1 MIIFAKKQNIN
12 KKYVGKLLSVLVS
25 ATLLT
30 ACFGN
35 EDDKEQNPELPVS
48 SVDWTKT
55 NQWFNQ
61 GKLRVDKALET
72 EEVLTKGAAK
82 NVILFVGDGM
92 GVSTVTAARIFAG
105 QKSGATGEEYQLSF
119 EKFPVAGFAKTYNTN
134 QQTPDSAGTMTAMV
148 SGVKTKAGV
157 IGYPENVLRADCS
170 SAKGNEL
177 VTAVELAEMAGM
189 STGIISTARITHATP
204 AATYAKS
211 PERNWESDDKLT
223 DEAKNNGCKDIATQ
237 LVEFS
242 YGDGIDVVMGGGRR
256 HFIPNTFTDE
266 EGKTGKRTDG
276 MNLIDSWK
284 AKYAVGSYVYDQA
297 GFDALSADST
307 TKVLGLFNSSH
318 MEYEADRVNDIAGE
332 PSLSEMTAKTIDIL
346 SNNDKGFFL
355 TVESGRIDHGHHAG
369 NAYRALEDAVEFAE
383 AVQAAVDKV
392 DLNETLI
399 IVTADHSHVFTLAGY
414 PTRGNPILGV
424 VKGNDHAGHAEDE
437 AVLASDDMPYTTV
450 GYSNGLGFADYGQ
463 GNGGDQRYGD
473 AGATGR
479 HDVGGVDTQS
489 SGYHQEALIPLG
501 SETHSGEDVGIYA
514 TGPGAQL
521 LRGTHEQSNIFHV
534 MNHAVDLVGKAE
546 AAQQQKAQGS
556 ALLRKSACLC

>member
-1 MIIFAKKQNIN
+1 MSIIEKKQSS
-12 KKYVGKLLSVLVS
+12 KKYAYKLLSVLIS
-25 ATLLT
+25 ATVLT
-30 ACFGN
+30 ACFG
-35 EDDKEQNPELPVS
+35 DDDDDEQTPDPEPPVS
-48 SVDWTKT
+48 SIDWAKT

-61 GKLRVDKALET
+61 GKSRVDAALET
-72 EEVLTKGAAK
+72 EEVLTKGSAK

-105 QKSGATGEEYQLSF
+105 QKEGATGEEYQLSF
-119 EKFPVAGFAKTYNTN
+119 DKFPVAGFAKTYNTN

-157 IGYPENVLRADCS
+157 IGYPDSALRANCN

-189 STGIISTARITHATP
+189 STGVVSTARITHATP

-211 PERNWESDDKLT
+211 PERNWESDDSLT

-242 YGDGIDVVMGGGRR
+242 FGDGIDVVMGGGRR
-256 HFIPNTFTDE
+256 HFIPNTVTDE

-276 MNLIDSWK
+276 VNLIDSWK
-284 AKYAVGSYVYDQA
+284 AKYAVGNYVYDQT
-297 GFDALSADST
+297 GFDALGADSA

-318 MEYEADRVNDIAGE
+318 MEYEADRANDVAGE
-332 PSLSEMTAKTIDIL
+332 PSLSEMTSKSIDIL
-346 SNNDKGFFL
+346 SKNDKGFFL

-424 VKGNDHAGHAEDE
+424 VKGNDDAGHAEDE
-437 AVLASDDMPYTTV
+437 AVMAADDMPYTTV
-450 GYSNGLGFADYGQ
+450 GYANGLGFADYGE

-473 AGATGR
+473 AGAAGR
-479 HDVGGVDTQS
+479 HDLDGIDTES
-489 SGYHQEALIPLG
+489 SGFHQEALIPLG

-514 TGPGAQL
+514 VGPGAQL
-521 LRGTHEQSNIFHV
+521 LRGTHEQSNIFHA
-534 MNHAVDLVGKAE
+534 MNHIADLVGKAE
-546 AAQQQKAQGS
+546 AAQ
-556 ALLRKSACLC
+556 

>member
-1 MIIFAKKQNIN
+1 MNIFDKKQNS
-12 KKYVGKLLSVLVS
+12 KKYAYKLLSVLVS

-30 ACFGN
+30 ACFG
-35 EDDKEQNPELPVS
+35 DDNDEATNPEPPVS

-55 NQWFNQ
+55 NQWFTQ
-61 GKLRVDKALET
+61 GKERVQAAAET
-72 EEVLTKGAAK
+72 EELLAKGAAK

-105 QKSGATGEEYQLSF
+105 QKEGATGEEYQLSF

-157 IGYPENVLRADCS
+157 IGYPEEALRADCS
-170 SAKGNEL
+170 SAKGKEL

-189 STGIISTARITHATP
+189 STGIVSTARITHATP

-223 DEAKNNGCKDIATQ
+223 DEAKANGCKDIATQ
-237 LVEFS
+237 LIDFS
-242 YGDGIDVVMGGGRR
+242 YGDGVDVVMGGGRR
-256 HFIPNTFTDE
+256 HFIPNTLMDE

-276 MNLIDSWK
+276 VNLIETWK
-284 AKYAVGSYVYDQA
+284 SKYATGSYIYDQA
-297 GFDALSADST
+297 GFNALNTATT

-318 MEYEADRVNDIAGE
+318 MEYEADRANDIAGE
-332 PSLSEMTAKTIDIL
+332 PSLSDMTAKTIDIL

-424 VKGNDHAGHAEDE
+424 VKSNDHAGHAEDE
-437 AVLASDDMPYTTV
+437 AVLAHDDMPYTTV
-450 GYSNGLGFADYGQ
+450 GYANGLGFADYGDGQ
-463 GNGGDQRYGD
+463 GGDQRYAD
-473 AGATGR
+473 AVAAGR
-479 HDVGGVDTQS
+479 HELGDVDTQS
-489 SGYHQEALIPLG
+489 SGFHQEALIPLG

-514 TGPGAQL
+514 VGPGAQL
-521 LRGTHEQSNIFHV
+521 LRGTHEQSNIFHA
-534 MNHAVDLVGKAE
+534 MNHAANLVGKAE
-546 AAQQQKAQGS
+546 AAQ
-556 ALLRKSACLC
+556 

>member
-1 MIIFAKKQNIN
+1 MSIFDKKQHS
-12 KKYVGKLLSVLVS
+12 KKHAYTLLSVLISTV
-25 ATLLT
+25 LLT
-30 ACFGN
+30 ACFDS
-35 EDDKEQNPELPVS
+35 DDDDETPDPEPPVS
-48 SVDWTKT
+48 SIDWTKT

-61 GKLRVDKALET
+61 GKSRVDAALKT
-72 EEVLTKGAAK
+72 EEVLTKGSAK

-92 GVSTVTAARIFAG
+92 GVSTITAARIFAG
-105 QKSGATGEEYQLSF
+105 QKGGATGEEYQLSF

-134 QQTPDSAGTMTAMV
+134 QQTPDSAGTMTAMM

-157 IGYPENVLRADCS
+157 IGYPDSALRADCS

-189 STGIISTARITHATP
+189 STGVVSTARITHATP

-211 PERNWESDDKLT
+211 PERNWESDDGLT
-223 DEAKNNGCKDIATQ
+223 DEAKANGCKDIATQ

-276 MNLIDSWK
+276 VNLIDSWK
-284 AKYAVGSYVYDQA
+284 AKYPVGSYVYDQA

-307 TKVLGLFNSSH
+307 SKVLGLFNSSH
-318 MEYEADRVNDIAGE
+318 MEYEADRANDVAGE
-332 PSLSEMTAKTIDIL
+332 PSLSEMTSKSIDIL
-346 SNNDKGFFL
+346 SKNDKGFFL

-383 AVQAAVDKV
+383 AVRTAVDKV
-392 DLNETLI
+392 DLSETLI

-424 VKGNDHAGHAEDE
+424 VKGNDGAGHAEDE
-437 AVLASDDMPYTTV
+437 ATMAADNMPYTTV
-450 GYSNGLGFADYGQ
+450 GYANGLGFADYGE

-473 AGATGR
+473 AAAAGR
-479 HDVGGVDTQS
+479 HDLASVDTQS
-489 SGYHQEALIPLG
+489 AGFHQESLIPLG

-514 TGPGAQL
+514 VGPGAQL
-521 LRGTHEQSNIFHV
+521 LRGTHEQSNIFHA
-534 MNHAVDLVGKAE
+534 MNHIADLVGKAE
-546 AAQQQKAQGS
+546 AAQ
-556 ALLRKSACLC
+556 

>member
-1 MIIFAKKQNIN
+1 MSIIEKKQSS
-12 KKYVGKLLSVLVS
+12 KKYAYKLLSVLIS
-25 ATLLT
+25 ATVLT
-30 ACFGN
+30 ACFG
-35 EDDKEQNPELPVS
+35 DDDDDEQTPDPEPPVS
-48 SVDWTKT
+48 SIDWAKT

-61 GKLRVDKALET
+61 GKSRVDAALET
-72 EEVLTKGAAK
+72 EEVLTKGSAK

-105 QKSGATGEEYQLSF
+105 QKEGATGEEYQLSF
-119 EKFPVAGFAKTYNTN
+119 DKFPVAGFAKTYNIN

-157 IGYPENVLRADCS
+157 IGYPDSALRADCN

-189 STGIISTARITHATP
+189 STGVVSTARITHATP

-211 PERNWESDDKLT
+211 PERNWESDDSLT

-242 YGDGIDVVMGGGRR
+242 SGDGIDVVMGGGRR
-256 HFIPNTFTDE
+256 HFIPNTVTDE
-266 EGKTGKRTDG
+266 EGKAGKRTDG
-276 MNLIDSWK
+276 VNLIDSWK
-284 AKYAVGSYVYDQA
+284 AKYAVGNYVYDQA
-297 GFDALSADST
+297 GFDALGADSA

-318 MEYEADRVNDIAGE
+318 MEYEADRANDVAGE
-332 PSLSEMTAKTIDIL
+332 PSLSEMTSKSIDIL
-346 SNNDKGFFL
+346 SKNDKGFFL

-424 VKGNDHAGHAEDE
+424 VKGNDDAGHAEDE
-437 AVLASDDMPYTTV
+437 AVMAADDMPYTTV
-450 GYSNGLGFADYGQ
+450 GYANGLGFADYGE

-473 AGATGR
+473 AGAAGR
-479 HDVGGVDTQS
+479 HDLDGIDTES
-489 SGYHQEALIPLG
+489 SGFHQEALIPLG

-514 TGPGAQL
+514 VGPGAQL
-521 LRGTHEQSNIFHV
+521 LRGTHEQSNIFHA
-534 MNHAVDLVGKAE
+534 MNHIADLVGKAE
-546 AAQQQKAQGS
+546 AAQ
-556 ALLRKSACLC
+556 

>member
-1 MIIFAKKQNIN
+1 MSIIEKKQSS
-12 KKYVGKLLSVLVS
+12 KKYAYKLLSVLIS
-25 ATLLT
+25 ATVLT
-30 ACFGN
+30 ACFG
-35 EDDKEQNPELPVS
+35 DDDDDEQTPDPEPPVS
-48 SVDWTKT
+48 SIDWAKT

-61 GKLRVDKALET
+61 GKSRVDAALET
-72 EEVLTKGAAK
+72 EEVLTKGSAK

-105 QKSGATGEEYQLSF
+105 QKEGATGEEYQLSF
-119 EKFPVAGFAKTYNTN
+119 DKFPVAGFAKTYNIN

-157 IGYPENVLRADCS
+157 IGYPDSALRADCN

-189 STGIISTARITHATP
+189 STGGVSTARITHATP

-211 PERNWESDDKLT
+211 PERNWESDDSLT

-242 YGDGIDVVMGGGRR
+242 SGDGIDVVMGGGRR
-256 HFIPNTFTDE
+256 HFIPNTVTDE

-276 MNLIDSWK
+276 VNLIDSWK
-284 AKYAVGSYVYDQA
+284 AKYAVGNYVYDQA
-297 GFDALSADST
+297 GFDALGADSA

-318 MEYEADRVNDIAGE
+318 MEYEADRANDVAGE
-332 PSLSEMTAKTIDIL
+332 PSLSEMTSKSIDIL
-346 SNNDKGFFL
+346 SKNDKGFFL

-424 VKGNDHAGHAEDE
+424 VKGNDDAGHAEDE
-437 AVLASDDMPYTTV
+437 AVMAADDMPYTTV
-450 GYSNGLGFADYGQ
+450 GYANGLGFADYGE

-473 AGATGR
+473 AGAAGR
-479 HDVGGVDTQS
+479 HDLDGIDTES
-489 SGYHQEALIPLG
+489 SGFHQEALIPLG

-514 TGPGAQL
+514 VGPGAQL
-521 LRGTHEQSNIFHV
+521 LRGTHEQSNIFHA
-534 MNHAVDLVGKAE
+534 MNHIADLVGKAE
-546 AAQQQKAQGS
+546 AAQ
-556 ALLRKSACLC
+556 

>member
-1 MIIFAKKQNIN
+1 MSIIEKKQSS
-12 KKYVGKLLSVLVS
+12 KKYAYKLLSVLIS
-25 ATLLT
+25 ATVLT
-30 ACFGN
+30 ACFG
-35 EDDKEQNPELPVS
+35 DDDDDEQTPDPEPPVS
-48 SVDWTKT
+48 SIDWAKT

-61 GKLRVDKALET
+61 GKSRVDAALET
-72 EEVLTKGAAK
+72 EEVLTKGSAK

-105 QKSGATGEEYQLSF
+105 QKEGATGEEYQLSF
-119 EKFPVAGFAKTYNTN
+119 DKFPVAGFAKTYNIN

-157 IGYPENVLRADCS
+157 IGYPDSALRADCN

-189 STGIISTARITHATP
+189 STGVVSTARITHATP

-211 PERNWESDDKLT
+211 PERNWESDDSLT

-242 YGDGIDVVMGGGRR
+242 SGDGIDVVMGGGRR
-256 HFIPNTFTDE
+256 HFIPNTVTDE
-266 EGKTGKRTDG
+266 EGKAGKRTDG
-276 MNLIDSWK
+276 VNLIDSWK
-284 AKYAVGSYVYDQA
+284 AKYAVGNYVYDQA
-297 GFDALSADST
+297 GFDALGADSA

-318 MEYEADRVNDIAGE
+318 MEYEADRANDVAGE
-332 PSLSEMTAKTIDIL
+332 PSLSEMTSKSIDIL
-346 SNNDKGFFL
+346 SKNDKGFFL

-424 VKGNDHAGHAEDE
+424 VKGNDDAGHAEDE
-437 AVLASDDMPYTTV
+437 AVMAADDMPYTTV
-450 GYSNGLGFADYGQ
+450 GYANGLGFADYGE

-473 AGATGR
+473 AGAAGR
-479 HDVGGVDTQS
+479 HDLDGIATES
-489 SGYHQEALIPLG
+489 SGFHQEALIPLG

-514 TGPGAQL
+514 VGPGAQL
-521 LRGTHEQSNIFHV
+521 LRGTHEQSNIFHA
-534 MNHAVDLVGKAE
+534 MNHIADLVGKAE
-546 AAQQQKAQGS
+546 AAQ
-556 ALLRKSACLC
+556 

>member
-1 MIIFAKKQNIN
+1 MSIIEKKQSS
-12 KKYVGKLLSVLVS
+12 KKYAYKLLSVLIS
-25 ATLLT
+25 ATVLT
-30 ACFGN
+30 ACFG
-35 EDDKEQNPELPVS
+35 DDDDDEQTPDPEPPVS
-48 SVDWTKT
+48 SIDWAKT

-61 GKLRVDKALET
+61 GKSRVDAALET
-72 EEVLTKGAAK
+72 EEVLTKGSAK

-105 QKSGATGEEYQLSF
+105 QKEGATGEEYQLSF
-119 EKFPVAGFAKTYNTN
+119 DKFPVAGFAKTYNTN

-157 IGYPENVLRADCS
+157 IGYPDSALRANCN

-189 STGIISTARITHATP
+189 STGVVSTARITHATP

-211 PERNWESDDKLT
+211 PERNWESDDSLT

-242 YGDGIDVVMGGGRR
+242 FGDGIDVVMGGGRR
-256 HFIPNTFTDE
+256 HFIPNTVTDE

-276 MNLIDSWK
+276 VNLIDSWK
-284 AKYAVGSYVYDQA
+284 AKYAVGNYVYDQA
-297 GFDALSADST
+297 GFDALGADSA

-318 MEYEADRVNDIAGE
+318 MEYEADRANDVAGE
-332 PSLSEMTAKTIDIL
+332 PSLSEMTSKSIDIL
-346 SNNDKGFFL
+346 SKNDKGFFL

-424 VKGNDHAGHAEDE
+424 VKGNDDAGHAEDE
-437 AVLASDDMPYTTV
+437 AVMAADDMPYTTV
-450 GYSNGLGFADYGQ
+450 GYANGLGFADYGE

-473 AGATGR
+473 AGAAGR
-479 HDVGGVDTQS
+479 HDLDGIDTES
-489 SGYHQEALIPLG
+489 SGFHQEALIPLG

-514 TGPGAQL
+514 VGPGAQL
-521 LRGTHEQSNIFHV
+521 LRGTHEQSNIFHA
-534 MNHAVDLVGKAE
+534 MNHIADLVGKAE
-546 AAQQQKAQGS
+546 AAQ
-556 ALLRKSACLC
+556 

>member
-1 MIIFAKKQNIN
+1 MSIIEKKQSS
-12 KKYVGKLLSVLVS
+12 KKYAYKLLSVLIS
-25 ATLLT
+25 ATVLT
-30 ACFGN
+30 ACFG
-35 EDDKEQNPELPVS
+35 DDDDDEQTPDPEPPVS
-48 SVDWTKT
+48 SIDWAKT

-61 GKLRVDKALET
+61 GKSRVDAALET
-72 EEVLTKGAAK
+72 EEVLTKGSAK

-105 QKSGATGEEYQLSF
+105 QKEGATGEEYQLSF
-119 EKFPVAGFAKTYNTN
+119 DKFPVAGFAKTYNIN

-157 IGYPENVLRADCS
+157 IGYPDSALRADCN

-189 STGIISTARITHATP
+189 STGVVSTARITHATP

-211 PERNWESDDKLT
+211 PERNWESDDSLT

-242 YGDGIDVVMGGGRR
+242 SGDGIDVVMGGGRR
-256 HFIPNTFTDE
+256 HFIPNTVTDE

-276 MNLIDSWK
+276 VNLIDSWK
-284 AKYAVGSYVYDQA
+284 AKYAVGNYVYDQA
-297 GFDALSADST
+297 GFDALGADSA

-318 MEYEADRVNDIAGE
+318 MEYEADRANDVAGE
-332 PSLSEMTAKTIDIL
+332 PSLSEMTSKSIDIL
-346 SNNDKGFFL
+346 SKNDKGFFL

-424 VKGNDHAGHAEDE
+424 VKGNDDAGHAEDE
-437 AVLASDDMPYTTV
+437 AVMAADDMPYTTV
-450 GYSNGLGFADYGQ
+450 GYANGLGFADYGE

-473 AGATGR
+473 AGAAGR
-479 HDVGGVDTQS
+479 HDLDGIDTES
-489 SGYHQEALIPLG
+489 SGFHQEALIPLG

-514 TGPGAQL
+514 VGPGAQL
-521 LRGTHEQSNIFHV
+521 LRGTHEQSNIFHA
-534 MNHAVDLVGKAE
+534 MNHIADLVGKAE
-546 AAQQQKAQGS
+546 AAQ
-556 ALLRKSACLC
+556 

>member
-1 MIIFAKKQNIN
+1 MSIIEKKQSS
-12 KKYVGKLLSVLVS
+12 KKYAYKLLSVLIS
-25 ATLLT
+25 ATVLT
-30 ACFGN
+30 ACFG
-35 EDDKEQNPELPVS
+35 DDDDDEQTPDPEPPVS
-48 SVDWTKT
+48 SIDWAKT

-61 GKLRVDKALET
+61 GKSRVDAALET
-72 EEVLTKGAAK
+72 EEVLTKGSAK

-105 QKSGATGEEYQLSF
+105 QKEGATGEEYQLSF
-119 EKFPVAGFAKTYNTN
+119 DKFPVAGFAKTYNIN

-157 IGYPENVLRADCS
+157 IGYPDSALRANCN

-189 STGIISTARITHATP
+189 STGVVSTARITHATP

-211 PERNWESDDKLT
+211 PERNWESDDSLT

-242 YGDGIDVVMGGGRR
+242 SGDGIDVVMGGGRR
-256 HFIPNTFTDE
+256 HFIPNTVTDE
-266 EGKTGKRTDG
+266 EGKAGKRTDG
-276 MNLIDSWK
+276 VNLIDSWK
-284 AKYAVGSYVYDQA
+284 AKYAVGNYVYDQA
-297 GFDALSADST
+297 GFDALGADSA

-318 MEYEADRVNDIAGE
+318 MEYEADRANDVAGE
-332 PSLSEMTAKTIDIL
+332 PSLSEMTSKSIDIL
-346 SNNDKGFFL
+346 SKNDKGFFL

-424 VKGNDHAGHAEDE
+424 VKGNDDAGHAEDE
-437 AVLASDDMPYTTV
+437 AVMAADDMPYTTV
-450 GYSNGLGFADYGQ
+450 GYANGLGFADYGE

-473 AGATGR
+473 AGAAGR
-479 HDVGGVDTQS
+479 HDLDGIATES
-489 SGYHQEALIPLG
+489 SGFHQEALIPLG

-514 TGPGAQL
+514 VGPGAQL
-521 LRGTHEQSNIFHV
+521 LRGTHEQSNIFHA
-534 MNHAVDLVGKAE
+534 MNHIADLVGKAE
-546 AAQQQKAQGS
+546 AAQ
-556 ALLRKSACLC
+556 

>member
-1 MIIFAKKQNIN
+1 MSIFEKKQHS
-12 KKYVGKLLSVLVS
+12 KKHAYKLLSVLVS

-30 ACFGN
+30 ACFG
-35 EDDKEQNPELPVS
+35 DDDDDEPTPDPEPPVS

-61 GKLRVDKALET
+61 GKARVDAALET
-72 EEVLTKGAAK
+72 EELLVRGTAK

-105 QKSGATGEEYQLSF
+105 QKEGATGEEYQLSF
-119 EKFPVAGFAKTYNTN
+119 EEFPVAGFAKTYNTN

-157 IGYPENVLRADCS
+157 IGYPEAALRADCN

-189 STGIISTARITHATP
+189 STGVVSTARITHATP

-211 PERNWESDDKLT
+211 PERNWESDDGLT
-223 DEAKNNGCKDIATQ
+223 DEAKANGCKDIATQ
-237 LVEFS
+237 LIDFS

-256 HFIPNTFTDE
+256 HFIPNTLTDE

-276 MNLIDSWK
+276 VNLIDSWK
-284 AKYAVGSYVYDQA
+284 AKYAAGNYIYDQA

-318 MEYEADRVNDIAGE
+318 MEYEADRANDTAGE
-332 PSLSEMTAKTIDIL
+332 PSLSDMTSKSIDIL
-346 SNNDKGFFL
+346 SKNDKGFFL

-369 NAYRALEDAVEFAE
+369 NAFRALEDAVEFSN

-392 DLNETLI
+392 DLSETLI

-424 VKGNDHAGHAEDE
+424 VKGNDDAGHAEDD

-450 GYSNGLGFADYGQ
+450 GYANGLGYADYGD

-473 AGATGR
+473 AAAAGR
-479 HDVGGVDTQS
+479 HDLSGMDTEH
-489 SGYHQEALIPLG
+489 SGFHQEALIPLG

-514 TGPGAQL
+514 AGPGAQL
-521 LRGTHEQSNIFHV
+521 LRGTHEQSNIFHA
-534 MNHAVDLVGKAE
+534 MNHAADLVGKAE
-546 AAQQQKAQGS
+546 AAQ
-556 ALLRKSACLC
+556 

>member
-1 MIIFAKKQNIN
+1 MSIIEKKQSS
-12 KKYVGKLLSVLVS
+12 KKYAYKLLSVLIS
-25 ATLLT
+25 ATVLT
-30 ACFGN
+30 ACFG
-35 EDDKEQNPELPVS
+35 DDDDDEQTPDPEPPVS
-48 SVDWTKT
+48 SIDWAKT

-61 GKLRVDKALET
+61 GKSRVDAALET
-72 EEVLTKGAAK
+72 EEVLTKGSAK

-105 QKSGATGEEYQLSF
+105 QKEGATGEEYQLSF
-119 EKFPVAGFAKTYNTN
+119 DKFPVAGFAKTYNTN

-157 IGYPENVLRADCS
+157 IGYPDSALRANCN

-189 STGIISTARITHATP
+189 STGVVSTARIPHATP

-211 PERNWESDDKLT
+211 PERNWESDDSLT

-242 YGDGIDVVMGGGRR
+242 FGDGIDVVMGGGRR
-256 HFIPNTFTDE
+256 HFIPNTVTDE

-276 MNLIDSWK
+276 VNLIDSWK
-284 AKYAVGSYVYDQA
+284 AKYAVGNYVYDQT
-297 GFDALSADST
+297 GFDALGADSA

-318 MEYEADRVNDIAGE
+318 MEYEADRANDVAGE
-332 PSLSEMTAKTIDIL
+332 PSLSEMTSKSIDIL
-346 SNNDKGFFL
+346 SKNDKGFFL

-424 VKGNDHAGHAEDE
+424 VKGNDDAGHAEDE
-437 AVLASDDMPYTTV
+437 AVMAADDMPYTTV
-450 GYSNGLGFADYGQ
+450 GYANGLGFADYGE

-473 AGATGR
+473 AGAAGR
-479 HDVGGVDTQS
+479 HDLDGIDTES
-489 SGYHQEALIPLG
+489 SGFHQEALIPLG

-514 TGPGAQL
+514 VGPGAQL
-521 LRGTHEQSNIFHV
+521 LRGTHEQSNIFHA
-534 MNHAVDLVGKAE
+534 MNHIADLVGKAE
-546 AAQQQKAQGS
+546 AAQ
-556 ALLRKSACLC
+556 

>member
-1 MIIFAKKQNIN
+1 MSIIEKKQSS
-12 KKYVGKLLSVLVS
+12 KKYAYKLLSVLIS
-25 ATLLT
+25 ATVLT
-30 ACFGN
+30 ACFG
-35 EDDKEQNPELPVS
+35 DDDDDEQTPDPEPPVS
-48 SVDWTKT
+48 SIDWAKT

-61 GKLRVDKALET
+61 GKSRVDAALET
-72 EEVLTKGAAK
+72 EEVLTKGSAK

-105 QKSGATGEEYQLSF
+105 QKEGATGEEYQLSF
-119 EKFPVAGFAKTYNTN
+119 DKFPVAGFAKTYNIN

-157 IGYPENVLRADCS
+157 IGYPDSALRANCN

-189 STGIISTARITHATP
+189 STGVVSTARITHATP

-211 PERNWESDDKLT
+211 PERNWESDDSLT

-242 YGDGIDVVMGGGRR
+242 SGDGIDVVMGGGRR
-256 HFIPNTFTDE
+256 HFIPNTVTDE
-266 EGKTGKRTDG
+266 EGKAGKRTDG
-276 MNLIDSWK
+276 VNLIDSWK
-284 AKYAVGSYVYDQA
+284 AKYAVGNYVYDQA
-297 GFDALSADST
+297 GFDALGADSA

-318 MEYEADRVNDIAGE
+318 MEYEADRANDVAGE
-332 PSLSEMTAKTIDIL
+332 PSLSEMTSKSIDIL
-346 SNNDKGFFL
+346 SKNDKGFFL

-424 VKGNDHAGHAEDE
+424 VKGNDDAGHAEDE
-437 AVLASDDMPYTTV
+437 AVMAADDMPYTTV
-450 GYSNGLGFADYGQ
+450 GYANGLGFADYGE

-473 AGATGR
+473 AGAAGR
-479 HDVGGVDTQS
+479 HDLDGIDTES
-489 SGYHQEALIPLG
+489 SGFHQEALIPLG

-514 TGPGAQL
+514 VGPGAQL
-521 LRGTHEQSNIFHV
+521 LRGTHEQSNIFHA
-534 MNHAVDLVGKAE
+534 MNHIADLVGKAE
-546 AAQQQKAQGS
+546 AAQ
-556 ALLRKSACLC
+556 

>member
-1 MIIFAKKQNIN
+1 MSIIEKKQSS
-12 KKYVGKLLSVLVS
+12 KKYAYKLLSVLIS
-25 ATLLT
+25 ATVLT
-30 ACFGN
+30 ACFG
-35 EDDKEQNPELPVS
+35 DDDDDEQTPDPEPPVS
-48 SVDWTKT
+48 SIDWAKT

-61 GKLRVDKALET
+61 GKSRVDAALET
-72 EEVLTKGAAK
+72 EEVLTKGSAK

-105 QKSGATGEEYQLSF
+105 QKEGATGEEYQLSF
-119 EKFPVAGFAKTYNTN
+119 DKFPVAGFAKTYNTN

-157 IGYPENVLRADCS
+157 IGYPDSALRANCN

-189 STGIISTARITHATP
+189 STGVVSTARITHATP

-211 PERNWESDDKLT
+211 PERNWESDDSLT

-242 YGDGIDVVMGGGRR
+242 FGDGIDVVMGGGRR
-256 HFIPNTFTDE
+256 HFIPNTVTDE

-276 MNLIDSWK
+276 VNLIDSWK
-284 AKYAVGSYVYDQA
+284 AKYAVGNYVYDQA
-297 GFDALSADST
+297 GFDALGADSA

-318 MEYEADRVNDIAGE
+318 MEYEADRANDVAGE
-332 PSLSEMTAKTIDIL
+332 PSLSEMTSKSIDIL
-346 SNNDKGFFL
+346 SKNDKGFFL

-424 VKGNDHAGHAEDE
+424 VKGNDDAGHAEDE
-437 AVLASDDMPYTTV
+437 AVMAADDMPYTTV
-450 GYSNGLGFADYGQ
+450 GYANGLGFADYGE

-473 AGATGR
+473 AGAAGR
-479 HDVGGVDTQS
+479 HDLDGIDTES
-489 SGYHQEALIPLG
+489 SGFHQEALIPLG

-514 TGPGAQL
+514 VGPGAQL
-521 LRGTHEQSNIFHV
+521 LRVTHEQSNIFHA
-534 MNHAVDLVGKAE
+534 MNHIADLVGKAE
-546 AAQQQKAQGS
+546 AAQ
-556 ALLRKSACLC
+556 

>member
-1 MIIFAKKQNIN
+1 MSIFEKKQHS
-12 KKYVGKLLSVLVS
+12 KKHAYTLLSVLIS

-30 ACFGN
+30 ACFG
-35 EDDKEQNPELPVS
+35 DDDDEETPDPQPPVS
-48 SVDWTKT
+48 STDWTKT

-61 GKLRVDKALET
+61 GKSRVDAALET
-72 EEVLTKGAAK
+72 EEVLTKGSAK

-92 GVSTVTAARIFAG
+92 GVSTITAARIFAG
-105 QKSGATGEEYQLSF
+105 QKDDATGEEYQLSF

-157 IGYPENVLRADCS
+157 IGYPDSALRADCN

-189 STGIISTARITHATP
+189 STGVVSTARITHATP

-223 DEAKNNGCKDIATQ
+223 DEAKANGCKDIATQ

-242 YGDGIDVVMGGGRR
+242 SGDGIDVVMGGGRR

-266 EGKTGKRTDG
+266 EGKTGKRMDG
-276 MNLIDSWK
+276 VNLIDSWK
-284 AKYAVGSYVYDQA
+284 AKYALGSYVYDQA

-318 MEYEADRVNDIAGE
+318 MEYEADRANDVAGE
-332 PSLSEMTAKTIDIL
+332 PSLSEMTSKSIDIL
-346 SNNDKGFFL
+346 SKNDKGFFL

-414 PTRGNPILGV
+414 PTRGNPILGL
-424 VKGNDHAGHAEDE
+424 VKGNDGAGRAEDE
-437 AVLASDDMPYTTV
+437 AIMAADDMPYTTV
-450 GYSNGLGFADYGQ
+450 GYANGLGFADYGE

-473 AGATGR
+473 AGAAGR
-479 HDVGGVDTQS
+479 HDLGSVDTQS
-489 SGYHQEALIPLG
+489 SGFHQESLIPLG

-514 TGPGAQL
+514 VGPGAQL
-521 LRGTHEQSNIFHV
+521 LRGTHEQSNIFHA
-534 MNHAVDLVGKAE
+534 MNHIADLVGKAE
-546 AAQQQKAQGS
+546 SAQ
-556 ALLRKSACLC
+556 

>member
-1 MIIFAKKQNIN
+1 MSIIEKKQSS
-12 KKYVGKLLSVLVS
+12 KKYAYKLLSVLIS
-25 ATLLT
+25 ATVLT
-30 ACFGN
+30 ACFG
-35 EDDKEQNPELPVS
+35 DDDDDEQTPDPEPPVS
-48 SVDWTKT
+48 SIDWAKT

-61 GKLRVDKALET
+61 GKSRVDAALET
-72 EEVLTKGAAK
+72 EEVLTKGSAK

-105 QKSGATGEEYQLSF
+105 QKEGATGEEYQLSF
-119 EKFPVAGFAKTYNTN
+119 DKFPVAGFAKTYNIN

-157 IGYPENVLRADCS
+157 IGYPDSALRADCN

-189 STGIISTARITHATP
+189 STGVVSTARITHATP

-211 PERNWESDDKLT
+211 PERNWERDDSLT

-242 YGDGIDVVMGGGRR
+242 SGDGIDVVMGGGRR
-256 HFIPNTFTDE
+256 HFIPNTVTDE

-276 MNLIDSWK
+276 VNLIDSWK
-284 AKYAVGSYVYDQA
+284 AKYAVGNYVYDQA
-297 GFDALSADST
+297 GFDALGADSA

-318 MEYEADRVNDIAGE
+318 MEYEADRANDVAGE
-332 PSLSEMTAKTIDIL
+332 PSLSEMTSKSIDIL
-346 SNNDKGFFL
+346 SKNDKGFFL

-424 VKGNDHAGHAEDE
+424 VKGNDDAGHAEDE
-437 AVLASDDMPYTTV
+437 AVMAADDMPYTTV
-450 GYSNGLGFADYGQ
+450 GYANGLGFADYGE

-473 AGATGR
+473 AGAAGR
-479 HDVGGVDTQS
+479 HDLDGIDTES
-489 SGYHQEALIPLG
+489 SGFHQEALIPLG

-514 TGPGAQL
+514 VGPGAQL
-521 LRGTHEQSNIFHV
+521 LRGTHEQSNIFHA
-534 MNHAVDLVGKAE
+534 MNHIADLVGKAE
-546 AAQQQKAQGS
+546 AAQ
-556 ALLRKSACLC
+556 

>member
-1 MIIFAKKQNIN
+1 MSIFEKKQHS
-12 KKYVGKLLSVLVS
+12 KKHAYTLLSVLIS
-25 ATLLT
+25 TTLLT
-30 ACFGN
+30 ACFGG
-35 EDDKEQNPELPVS
+35 DDDDETPDPEPPVS
-48 SVDWTKT
+48 SIDWTKT
-55 NQWFNQ
+55 NLWFNQ
-61 GKLRVDKALET
+61 GKSRVDAALET

-92 GVSTVTAARIFAG
+92 GVSTITAARIFAG
-105 QKSGATGEEYQLSF
+105 QKDGATGEEYQLSF

-148 SGVKTKAGV
+148 SGVKTKAGI
-157 IGYPENVLRADCS
+157 IGYPDSALRADCS

-189 STGIISTARITHATP
+189 STGVVSTARITHATP

-211 PERNWESDDKLT
+211 PERNWESDDGLT
-223 DEAKNNGCKDIATQ
+223 DEAKANGCKDIATQ

-242 YGDGIDVVMGGGRR
+242 HGDGIDVVMGGGRR

-276 MNLIDSWK
+276 VNLINSWK
-284 AKYAVGSYVYDQA
+284 AKYSVGNYVYDQA

-318 MEYEADRVNDIAGE
+318 MEYEADRVNDVAGE
-332 PSLSEMTAKTIDIL
+332 PSLSEMTSKSIDIL
-346 SNNDKGFFL
+346 SKNNKGFFL

-424 VKGNDHAGHAEDE
+424 VKGNDGAGHAEDE
-437 AVLASDDMPYTTV
+437 AIMAADNMPYTTV
-450 GYSNGLGFADYGQ
+450 GYANGLGFADYGE

-473 AGATGR
+473 VAAAGR
-479 HDVGGVDTQS
+479 HDLGSVDTQS
-489 SGYHQEALIPLG
+489 SGFHQESLIPLG

-514 TGPGAQL
+514 VGPGAQL
-521 LRGTHEQSNIFHV
+521 LRGTHEQSNIFHA
-534 MNHAVDLVGKAE
+534 MNHIADLVGKAE
-546 AAQQQKAQGS
+546 AAQ
-556 ALLRKSACLC
+556 

>member
-1 MIIFAKKQNIN
+1 MSIFEKKQHS
-12 KKYVGKLLSVLVS
+12 KKHAYTLLSALIS

-30 ACFGN
+30 ACFGDN
-35 EDDKEQNPELPVS
+35 DDDESAPEPEPPVS

-61 GKLRVDKALET
+61 GKTRVDAALET
-72 EEVLTKGAAK
+72 EEVLVKGSAK

-105 QKSGATGEEYQLSF
+105 QKAGHTGEEYQLSF
-119 EKFPVAGFAKTYNTN
+119 DKFPVAGFAKTYNTN
-134 QQTPDSAGTMTAMV
+134 QQTPDSAGTMTAMI

-157 IGYPENVLRADCS
+157 IGYPESALRADCG

-189 STGIISTARITHATP
+189 ATGVVSTARITHATP

-223 DEAKNNGCKDIATQ
+223 DEAKANGCKDIATQ
-237 LVEFS
+237 LVDFS

-256 HFIPNTFTDE
+256 HFIPSTVTDE
-266 EGKTGKRTDG
+266 EGKSGKRTDG
-276 MNLIDSWK
+276 VNLIDSWK
-284 AKYAVGSYVYDQA
+284 AKYASGSYVYDQA
-297 GFDALSADST
+297 GFDALSADSS
-307 TKVLGLFNSSH
+307 KVLGLFNSSH
-318 MEYEADRVNDIAGE
+318 MEYEADRANDTAGE
-332 PSLSEMTAKTIDIL
+332 PSLSEMTSKSIDIL
-346 SNNDKGFFL
+346 SKNDKGFFL

-369 NAYRALEDAVEFAE
+369 NAYRALEDAVEFAQ

-392 DLNETLI
+392 DLSETLI

-424 VKGNDHAGHAEDE
+424 VKGNDGAGHPNDE
-437 AVLASDDMPYTTV
+437 AVMAKDDMPYTTV
-450 GYSNGLGFADYGQ
+450 GYANGLGFADYGD

-473 AGATGR
+473 PAAAHR
-479 HDVGGVDTQS
+479 HDLEGIDTES
-489 SGYHQEALIPLG
+489 TGFHQEALIPLG

-514 TGPGAQL
+514 IGPGAQL
-521 LRGTHEQSNIFHV
+521 LRGTHEQSNIFHA
-534 MNHAVDLVGKAE
+534 MNHIADLVGKAE
-546 AAQQQKAQGS
+546 ATQ
-556 ALLRKSACLC
+556 